1 MIFDIKRTDIFEKIF
16 EELVDN
22 DLVDLH
28 NYDYENA
35 KKAVMEIMENRFED
49 FLIIQGKTL

>member
-1 MIFDIKRTDIFEKIF
+1 MIFDMNRTDIFERIF

-28 NYDYENA
+28 NCDYENA